1 MATTLRSK
9 AIKNVT
15 KGNTSA
21 YYSYLEEKNGTNPVI
36 QQLEKELND
45 YMGFVKKKNAGLLK
59 PGEHPPCKVYVE
71 FLKLNVKSY
80 HFK

>member
-21 YYSYLEEKNGTNPVI
+21 YYSFLEEKNGTNPVI

-45 YMGFVKKKNAGLLK
+45 YMGFLKKKNSGLLK
-59 PGEHPPCKVYVE
+59 PGEHPTCKVLV
-71 FLKLNVKSY
+71 
-80 HFK
+80 